1 LHTGDIGSRLGGRYS
16 EKRPAAPTLAPWGML
31 ANLLDVM
38 KRRRPLPLIA
48 LHNVLPTGA
57 AVLALLSV
65 AAPVLADE
73 PPGCPP
79 GEWFCDDGS
88 EPGRPED
95 GDPDAANAPPPEN
108 APEEEDWIIPPPSSA
123 PAVGPA
129 PAPVDESAWSEG
141 SGGHLS
147 PWAVALRAQGVMLES
162 GGRGGGLGGV
172 GASGRYILNP
182 TVTFDLGVDTI
193 VGSDY
198 NGYDHSELSLS
209 LSTLLYLNTHPIVR
223 TYVLVGLNVSRASVE
238 VQDEDQTWGYF
249 GGQTGLG
256 LDFALDP
263 HIALNFDVLAFLR
276 GRTDSRAA
284 REPEFTD
291 EHGRVTN
298 TSGGGLLRGG
308 VTLRF

>member
-1 LHTGDIGSRLGGRYS
+1 
-16 EKRPAAPTLAPWGML
+16 
-31 ANLLDVM
+31 M
-38 KRRRPLPLIA
+38 KRSRPLMLIA
-48 LHNVLPTGA
+48 LHDVLRVGT
-57 AVLALLSV
+57 AVLALLSF
-65 AAPVLADE
+65 AAPVRADE

-88 EPGRPED
+88 EPGPPDD
-95 GDPDAANAPPPEN
+95 GDANAATAPGPER
-108 APEEEDWIIPPPSSA
+108 APEGNEWIAPPPSSA
-123 PAVGPA
+123 QGSTEAQSPPPA
-129 PAPVDESAWSEG
+129 PIDESAWSEG
-141 SGGHLS
+141 SAGHLS
-147 PWAVALRAQGVMLES
+147 PWSLALRAQGVVLES

-209 LSTLLYLNTHPIVR
+209 LSTLLYLNSHPIVR

-238 VQDEDQTWGYF
+238 VQGEDQTWGYF
-249 GGQTGLG
+249 GGQAGLG
-256 LDFALDP
+256 LEFALDP
-263 HIALNFDVLAFLR
+263 HIAVNFDVLGFVR

-284 REPEFTD
+284 SEPEFTD

-298 TSGGGLLRGG
+298 TSGGSLLRGG